1 MFVSRDDTLHKDT
14 SIGYKVILFLPMGNF
29 ILILLIGGI
38 LCTGLI
44 VILNLVSSEANLLS
58 KAATYS
64 ISIGPVDS
72 MVEAFTFILGSM
84 ISAIL

>member
-1 MFVSRDDTLHKDT
+1 MHDET
-14 SIGYKVILFLPMGNF
+14 SIGYRVILFLPVGNL
-29 ILILLIGGI
+29 ILILLLGGI

-72 MVEAFTFILGSM
+72 MVEALTFMLGSR

>member
-1 MFVSRDDTLHKDT
+1 
-14 SIGYKVILFLPMGNF
+14 MGNL
-29 ILILLIGGI
+29 ILILLLGGI

-72 MVEAFTFILGSM
+72 MVEALTFMLGSR